1 MYVYQLGTRQNG
13 TSPITIPLVYE
24 TAHAHVGA
32 VTSGTRSGRAGSLFL
47 RRRPAPPRRSENAGN
62 HSAQAMPS
70 KHEGAHHLMVGISS
84 PSLHEQSSRT
94 ENSNSH
100 FGRDRKPHV
109 PGLQTWE
116 EGRKKT
122 ATIAFQSSSHTRQYP
137 PRMPPDFQTLG
148 SDRPAHARK
157 LSASPPLTKSP
168 QAGARNLH
176 SRDA

>member
-1 MYVYQLGTRQNG
+1 MYVYQLGTRQHG

-100 FGRDRKPHV
+100 FRRDRKNGYDRFSIVFAH
-109 PGLQTWE
+109 
-116 EGRKKT
+116 
-122 ATIAFQSSSHTRQYP
+122 ATISAANAT
-137 PRMPPDFQTLG
+137 G
-148 SDRPAHARK
+148 
-157 LSASPPLTKSP
+157 LSNPGK
-168 QAGARNLH
+168 
-176 SRDA
+176 